1 MPFRLLPP
9 LTVFTGDVTACTR
22 TTDRPASPEPSVTP
36 HLLMG
41 VRRRRRCRAP
51 APALLCW
58 RAPEPCRGGNAL
70 PLVNF
75 VHPGRTKSILFK
87 EWNGALRGVPAGR
100 GSGKPP
106 AAGCS
111 EGKAFPAC
119 HDNQDQLDVTS
130 RADARSVSRFMS

>member
-58 RAPEPCRGGNAL
+58 RAPEPCGGNAL
-70 PLVNF
+70 PFDAF
-75 VHPGRTKSILFK
+75 VYPGWTKSAFLKEEGDMLF
-87 EWNGALRGVPAGR
+87 ENMIICP
-100 GSGKPP
+100 S
-106 AAGCS
+106 
-111 EGKAFPAC
+111 
-119 HDNQDQLDVTS
+119 
-130 RADARSVSRFMS
+130 